1 MSLLD
6 SFKTKAAKA
15 IPATPALQQE
25 EATLSEPIVAAELQS
40 QLAELNT
47 QLETVTASKTSL
59 EASVAEAVSAKLDA
73 ETALTAA
80 LAELATYKADTIAAQ
95 RTAQLASVLPED
107 EVGTMLE
114 TTSSLSDA
122 QFSVIFGSL
131 QAKASKEKESFK
143 EVGFSGATAQEED
156 IDPLDK
162 AIAAKYNKT
171 DKGNK

>member
-1 MSLLD
+1 MSLMN

-47 QLETVTASKTSL
+47 QLETLTASKTSL
-59 EASVAEAVSAKLDA
+59 EASVTEAVSAKLEA
-73 ETALTAA
+73 ETALATA
-80 LAELATYKADTIAAQ
+80 LTELSTYKADTIKAQ

-107 EVGTMLE
+107 EVATMLE
-114 TTSSLSDA
+114 TTTSMNDT
-122 QFSVIFGSL
+122 QFSVIFGAL
-131 QAKASKEKESFK
+131 QAKAGKEQETFK
-143 EVGFSGATAQEED
+143 EVGFSGANAEVED
-156 IDPLDK
+156 INPLDA
-162 AIAAKYNKT
+162 AIAAKYKTT